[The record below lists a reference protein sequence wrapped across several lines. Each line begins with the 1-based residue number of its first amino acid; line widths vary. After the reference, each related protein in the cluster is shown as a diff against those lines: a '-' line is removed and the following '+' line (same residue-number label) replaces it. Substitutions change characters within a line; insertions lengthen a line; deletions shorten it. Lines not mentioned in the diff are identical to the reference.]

1 MKTTL
6 LKLLLSWLAG
16 ITSEQWKSA
25 VELVTE
31 AAGTALS
38 GNAKAVFVADKL
50 KQSFP
55 GLSGWIANL
64 LRETALAW
72 VKKHSAK

>member
-16 ITSEQWKSA
+16 ITSAQWTAA
-25 VELVTE
+25 VELVVE
-31 AAGTALS
+31 AASTALS
-38 GNAKAVFVADKL
+38 GNAKAAFVADKL

-55 GLSGWIANL
+55 GLSGWVANL
-64 LRETALAW
+64 LREVALAW
-72 VKKHSAK
+72 VKKHTP